1 VQSNQPAPS
10 LFFIFEIKLMTLI
23 FIVILA
29 GAFITGLS
37 KGGLGGAL
45 GAIVTPLLA
54 LVLPAQVALGLALPL
69 LISGDICALYAHWR
83 GWDKDIVWA
92 ILPASIV
99 RVVIGTLVIT
109 SVSSTA
115 LQHAL
120 GVVAVLY
127 TGYKLWERWSGK
139 IRAQKLPRWQ
149 VHILGSLSGF
159 ASAIANAGSPIFTIY
174 LLTLRVVPSVF
185 VGTSVL
191 YFALLNAMK
200 IPTYLSAHILTP
212 ESIAA
217 VAWAMPLVPF
227 GVWTG
232 IILDRHIDMRT
243 FENIILVLLALTGII
258 LLLK

>member
-1 VQSNQPAPS
+1 
-10 LFFIFEIKLMTLI
+10 MTLI
-23 FIVILA
+23 FIVILT

-45 GAIVTPLLA
+45 GAIVTPLFA
-54 LVLPAQVALGLALPL
+54 LVLPAPVAVGMALPL

-83 GWDKDIVWA
+83 GWDKDIIWA

-99 RVVIGTLVIT
+99 GVIIGTLVIT

-120 GVVAVLY
+120 GVVALLY
-127 TGYKLWERWSGK
+127 TVYKLWERRSGK
-139 IRAQKLPRWQ
+139 IRDIRMPSWQ
-149 VHILGSLSGF
+149 VHIVGSLSGF
-159 ASAIANAGSPIFTIY
+159 ASAIANAGGPIFTIY

-185 VGTSVL
+185 VGSSVL
-191 YFALLNAMK
+191 YFALINAMK
-200 IPTYLSAHILTP
+200 IPAYLGAHILTP
-212 ESIAA
+212 ETVAA

-232 IILDRHIDMRT
+232 IILDRYIDMRT
-243 FENIILVLLALTGII
+243 FENIILVLLAVTGV
-258 LLLK
+258 LLVLK